1 MLGRYLGDTAT
12 SGMNRDPNQP
22 INITA
27 GSDTLIQIGEPEG
40 SGARRNVSFE
50 KLWQEIVEA

>member
-1 MLGRYLGDTAT
+1 
-12 SGMNRDPNQP
+12 MNRDPNQP
-22 INITA
+22 LNITA